1 MVRSILLSAALASL
15 SWGGHVKATLVSEH
29 GSAEPGGVVS
39 LGLRLEMEP
48 GWHVYWINPGDAG
61 IPPSIA
67 WTEVAGAT
75 PDSLRWP
82 VPDTMSVDPLMD
94 YGYGEEVLLPFSA
107 KVAPDAAGQV
117 VLRGKAKWLEC
128 KDICVPGKSDLDLA
142 LPVAQATPAP
152 RPAVAPLFDRFRQEL
167 PARETGWT
175 LRAAR
180 TDSFLFLTA
189 RSAAGKPL
197 AEPVRFFP
205 LDPGLVDNPSPQPWI
220 PTSDG
225 FRLKIRRDAVVHLAP
240 DSLRGVLSRQ
250 GGWKDGRRG
259 WEVGV
264 PLVPATALD
273 TADFVPPPSAER
285 RAGASTGLLLALL
298 FAFLGGLVLNL
309 MPCVLP
315 VLSLK
320 VLDFLKKGGQSRG
333 QAFAHAVVFAAGTIL
348 SFLAMAGVLLA
359 LRSGGESLGW
369 GFQMQSPRVVA
380 FLSLLMALLALN
392 LWGVFEPGAA
402 FASRLGGV
410 PGGGWIGSFLTGVT
424 ATVVATPCT
433 APFMG
438 AALGYT
444 LTRPA
449 PETLSVFFFLGLGMS
464 APYLAL
470 AGFPRL
476 AALLPKPGAW
486 METLK
491 QFFGFAMAATAVWLA
506 WVVGRLSGP
515 DAVALVAGLW
525 ILLAVGAWI
534 LGRWALPHFPGGT
547 RWAARL
553 TFLVIAVLAGAVATV
568 ALPQSVQS
576 RKASAAVGHETFGEG
591 TLAQLRA
598 SGKPW
603 FLYFTAD
610 WCLSCQVNE
619 RVALDRPEVVEAFRR
634 KGVRVVKADWTGR
647 DSSISRVLG
656 EFGRQGVPFYVL
668 SDGKTETFLP
678 ELLTPGIVVAALEFP
693 IRSGK

>member
-1 MVRSILLSAALASL
+1 MLRSIFLSACLASL
-15 SWGGHVKATLVSEH
+15 AWGGHVKATLLSEH
-29 GSAEPGGVVS
+29 ASAAPGGVLS

-61 IPPSIA
+61 IPPSVA
-67 WTEVAGAT
+67 WTTTSGAT
-75 PDSLRWP
+75 PQSLQWP
-82 VPDTMSVDPLMD
+82 VPDTMPVDPLMD
-94 YGYGEEVLLPFSA
+94 YGYSHEVLLPISA
-107 KVAPDAAGQV
+107 QVDTNAKGQV
-117 VLRGKAKWLEC
+117 VLEGKAKWLEC
-128 KDICVPGKSDLDLA
+128 NDICVPGKADFALS

-152 RPAVAPLFDRFRQEL
+152 IPATAKLFDKFRRDL
-167 PARETGWT
+167 PLRDVGWT
-175 LRAAR
+175 LRAAIA
-180 TDSFLFLTA
+180 DSFVFLTA
-189 RSAAGKPL
+189 RSIDGKPL
-197 AEPVRFFP
+197 SEAVRFFP
-205 LDPGLVDNPSPQPWI
+205 LDQGLVDNPAAQPWMAT
-220 PTSDG
+220 PDG
-225 FRLKIRRDAVVHLAP
+225 FRMKIRRDAVLHLAP
-240 DSLRGVLSRQ
+240 DSLRGVLSHPT
-250 GGWKDGRRG
+250 GWTQGRRG
-259 WEVGV
+259 WEIRV

-273 TADFVPPPSAER
+273 TSNFAPPREGSRE
-285 RAGASTGLLLALL
+285 AGADTGLLLALL
-298 FAFLGGLVLNL
+298 FAFLGGLILNL

-320 VLDFLKKGGQSRG
+320 VLDFLNKGGQSRG
-333 QAFAHAVVFAAGTIL
+333 QAFAHASVFAAGTIL

-380 FLSLLMALLALN
+380 FLSLLMALVALN

-402 FASRLGGV
+402 FASKLGKV

-449 PETLSVFFFLGLGMS
+449 FETLTVFFFLGLGM
-464 APYLAL
+464 ATPYLAL

-476 AALLPKPGAW
+476 AALLPRPGAW

-506 WVVGRLSGP
+506 WVVGRLSGA

-525 ILLAVGAWI
+525 VLLALAAWV
-534 LGRWALPHFPGGT
+534 LGRGALPHFSSAT
-547 RWAARL
+547 RWTARL
-553 TFLVIAVLAGAVATV
+553 TFLVLAVLAAAIVSV
-568 ALPQSVQS
+568 ALPQTVQS
-576 RKASAAVGHETFGEG
+576 RSAAAQAGHEAFGEG
-591 TLAQLRA
+591 TLAELRA

-603 FLYFTAD
+603 FLHFTAD

-619 RVALDRPEVVEAFRR
+619 RVALDRPEVVEAFRA
-634 KGVRVVKADWTGR
+634 KGVRVVKADWTNR
-647 DSSISRVLG
+647 DSLISRTLG

-668 SDGKTETFLP
+668 SDGKTESFLP
-678 ELLTPGIVVAALEFP
+678 ELLTPGIVIGALDK
-693 IRSGK
+693 I

>member
-1 MVRSILLSAALASL
+1 LL
-15 SWGGHVKATLVSEH
+15 SEH
-29 GSAEPGGVVS
+29 GSAAPGGVLS

-48 GWHVYWINPGDAG
+48 GWHVYWVNPGDAG

-67 WTEVAGAT
+67 WTATSGAT

-82 VPDTMSVDPLMD
+82 VPDTMLVDPLMD
-94 YGYGEEVLLPFSA
+94 YGYGHDVLLPFSA
-107 KVAPDAAGQV
+107 RVDPGAKDRV
-117 VLRGKAKWLEC
+117 VLEGKAKWLEC
-128 KDICVPGKSDLDLA
+128 KDICVPGKAELGLS
-142 LPVAQATPAP
+142 LPVAGSTS
-152 RPAVAPLFDRFRQEL
+152 APLPATADLFDKFRRAL
-167 PARETGWT
+167 PAREVGWT
-175 LRAAR
+175 LRAALA
-180 TDSFLFLTA
+180 DSFVFLTA
-189 RSAAGKPL
+189 RSSAGTPL
-197 AEPVRFFP
+197 SEPVRFFP
-205 LDPGLVDNPSPQPWI
+205 LDQGLVDNPAAQPWI

-225 FRLKIRRDAVVHLAP
+225 FRMKIRRDGVVHLAL
-240 DSLRGVLSRQ
+240 DSLRGVLAHPR
-250 GGWKDGRRG
+250 GWKDDRRG
-259 WEVGV
+259 WEIRV

-273 TADFVPPPSAER
+273 TARFSPPPV
-285 RAGASTGLLLALL
+285 RASNDPGATKGLLLALF

-320 VLDFLKKGGQSRG
+320 VLDFLKKGGQSRA
-333 QAFAHAVVFAAGTIL
+333 QAFAHAAVFAAGTIL
-348 SFLAMAGVLLA
+348 SFMAMAAVLLA

-380 FLSLLMALLALN
+380 MLSLLMALLALN

-402 FASRLGGV
+402 FASRLGAV

-449 PETLSVFFFLGLGMS
+449 LETLSVFFSLGLGMS
-464 APYLAL
+464 TPYLLL

-476 AALLPKPGAW
+476 AALLPRPGAW

-506 WVVGRLSGP
+506 WVVGRLSGA

-525 ILLAVGAWI
+525 ILLAVAAWI
-534 LGRWALPHFPGGT
+534 LGRWALPHFSGAV
-547 RWAARL
+547 RWTARS
-553 TFLVIAVLAGAVATV
+553 TFLVLAVLAFAVATV
-568 ALPQSVQS
+568 ALPRSVQG
-576 RKASAAVGHETFGEG
+576 RPVAAAVGHEAFGEG
-591 TLAQLRA
+591 TLSGLRA

-619 RVALDRPEVVEAFRR
+619 RVALERPEVVEAFRKR
-634 KGVRVVKADWTGR
+634 GVRVVKADWTGR
-647 DSSISRVLG
+647 DSLIARTLAG
-656 EFGRQGVPFYVL
+656 FGRQGVPFYVL
-668 SDGKTETFLP
+668 SDGKTESFLP
-678 ELLTPGIVVAALEFP
+678 ELLTPGIVIGALDK
-693 IRSGK
+693 I